1 MLQYNPNL
9 KQIARRLRR
18 ETTESERMLWSHL
31 RRRQLLDVQFYR
43 QKPIGNYIVDF
54 YAPKARLVIEVDGS
68 QHLEEIH
75 SENDV
80 YRDECL
86 ASQGLKVLRFNNLQ
100 VLKECDAVLEV
111 IHGTLEERLNKTPSR
126 GLPLS
131 QRGIRGISPAAL
143 KTNIKLNQTPE
154 PKINH

>member
-75 SENDV
+75 SENI
-80 YRDECL
+80 
-86 ASQGLKVLRFNNLQ
+86 QF
-100 VLKECDAVLEV
+100 
-111 IHGTLEERLNKTPSR
+111 
-126 GLPLS
+126 LPDYVFLS
-131 QRGIRGISPAAL
+131 HIDHTFKP
-143 KTNIKLNQTPE
+143 
-154 PKINH
+154 H